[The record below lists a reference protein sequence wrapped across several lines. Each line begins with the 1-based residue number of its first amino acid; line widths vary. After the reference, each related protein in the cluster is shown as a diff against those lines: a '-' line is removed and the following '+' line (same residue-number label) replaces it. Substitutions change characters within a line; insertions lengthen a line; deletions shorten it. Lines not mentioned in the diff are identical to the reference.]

1 MNKTIE
7 APQIAK
13 EKGMTRLVFEDDFD
27 SMDTIDLYGTGKEGY
42 KWYVERVYKAPPL
55 EPDDYSVENSI
66 LKLHEKNSM
75 YNFGLVSVHP
85 KTQVG
90 FSFFKGVLEF
100 RFRIPRPRKN
110 DKEAG
115 ESGEPAVWSFPPDKL
130 NDKTKDW
137 VEPDWLEYWGDGFWT
152 TTVHHSKRED
162 PSGPV
167 DYWISNYNH
176 AGPKGL
182 DDEAWHTMTCLWDD
196 GLIESYVDGEL
207 CVRVTYA
214 PKELNQEILWLH
226 AGESMGDEYHPLER
240 DPQTLILSGAACNP
254 LEIDWIRVW
263 QRP

>member
-1 MNKTIE
+1 MSKCIE
-7 APQIAK
+7 APWLAK
-13 EKGMTRLVFEDDFD
+13 EYGMTRLVFEDDFD
-27 SMDTIDLYGTGKEGY
+27 SIDTIDVDNTGAEGY

-55 EPDDYSVENSI
+55 EKDDYKVENSI
-66 LKLHEKNSM
+66 LTLCEKVPT

-90 FSFFKGVLEF
+90 YSFFKGVLEY

-110 DKEAG
+110 VQEEG
-115 ESGEPAVWSFPPDKL
+115 EDGIPAVWSFPPDKL
-130 NDKTKDW
+130 NDVTKDW

-152 TTVHHSKRED
+152 TTIHHSKRED
-162 PSGPV
+162 PSGGV

-182 DDEAWHTMTCLWDD
+182 EDGEWHTMTCLWDD
-196 GLIESYVDGEL
+196 GVIESYLDGEL

-214 PKELNQEILWLH
+214 PKELNEEIVWLH
-226 AGESMGDEYHPLER
+226 AGERAGDEYAPLEY
-240 DPQTLILSGAACNP
+240 DPQALILSGSWCNP

-263 QRP
+263 QQ